1 MGEYRAARSVGGA
14 DLGDGGGVAAELVGG
29 DEVFVDGL
37 YRLLQLCNK
46 IAIIKNG
53 ELVVSGET
61 SELTHGKSLEEAVR
75 MPNGWPKWTNR
86 SKRC

>member
-37 YRLLQLCNK
+37 YRLLQLCNLLLGGVVEGDAVFIGK
-46 IAIIKNG
+46 LLDIG
-53 ELVVSGET
+53 LVVRLQGLGA
-61 SELTHGKSLEEAVR
+61 ELGGL
-75 MPNGWPKWTNR
+75 GGGLLG
-86 SKRC
+86 